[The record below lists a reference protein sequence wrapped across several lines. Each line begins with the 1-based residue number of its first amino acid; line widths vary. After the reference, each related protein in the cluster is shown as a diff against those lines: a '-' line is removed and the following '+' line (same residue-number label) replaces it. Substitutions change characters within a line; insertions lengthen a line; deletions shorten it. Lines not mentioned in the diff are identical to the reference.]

1 MQLITAAR
9 VAALLLVTLG
19 ASLPMTAHT
28 ADAPAT
34 AAPPTRFGGIL
45 TVAKGNTLTIKGA
58 DGTDISLTVAKDAWI
73 VKGRPIKASDI
84 KPGDFVATANVNNA
98 DGTGTSTELRVFPP
112 GLRIGEGSYPMDAPN
127 TTMTN
132 AQVSGVVDV
141 SDGRKLTVT
150 YGASTEKGTPA
161 GSRTITLPANVQ
173 VMQWYRVTLADLKI
187 GERLRGRG
195 TPMGGTGGILADFI
209 FADDAP
215 PPVPA
220 PAPGT
225 H

>member
-1 MQLITAAR
+1 MQSINAAR
-9 VAALLLVTLG
+9 VAALFLVTLG
-19 ASLPMTAHT
+19 AAMPITAS
-28 ADAPAT
+28 AAAAPAT

-45 TVAKGNTLTIKGA
+45 TAATGDVLTIKNK
-58 DGTDISLTVAKDAWI
+58 DGVDVKLTVAKDAWI

-112 GLRIGEGSYPMDAPN
+112 GLKIGEGSYPMDAPN

-132 AQVSGVVDV
+132 ATVSGVVDQ

-150 YGASTEKGTPA
+150 FGASAENKTPA
-161 GSRTITLPANVQ
+161 GTRTITLPANVQ
-173 VMQWYRVTLADLKI
+173 VMQWYRVTLKDLKL

-195 TPMGGTGGILADFI
+195 TPMGGTDGILADFI

-220 PAPGT
+220 PAPA

>member
-1 MQLITAAR
+1 MSLHLTARLAGLMLIA
-9 VAALLLVTLG
+9 LG
-19 ASLPMTAHT
+19 ASIVARA

-45 TVAKGNTLTIKGA
+45 TAVKGEVLTIKGA
-58 DGTDISLTVAKDAWI
+58 DGADMSLTIAKDAWI
-73 VKGRPIKASDI
+73 VKGRPIKASEI
-84 KPGDFVATANVNNA
+84 KPGDFVATANVNNP

-112 GLRIGEGSYPMDAPN
+112 GLKIGEGSYPMDAPN

-132 AQVSGVVDV
+132 ATVSGVVDQ

-150 YGASTEKGTPA
+150 YAASSEKGTPA
-161 GSRTITLPANVQ
+161 GTRTITLPANVQ
-173 VMQWYRVTLADLKI
+173 VIQWYRVTVKDLKL

-195 TPMGGTGGILADFI
+195 TPLGGTGGILTDFI

-215 PPVPA
+215 PPA
-220 PAPGT
+220 PAT
-225 H
+225 SH